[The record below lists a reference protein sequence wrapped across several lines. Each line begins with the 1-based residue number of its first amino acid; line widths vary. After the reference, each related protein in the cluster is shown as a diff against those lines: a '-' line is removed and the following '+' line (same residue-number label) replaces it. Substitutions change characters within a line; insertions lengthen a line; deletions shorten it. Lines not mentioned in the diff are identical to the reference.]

1 MKNLKLKIGSTVAVA
16 SAALVPAISY
26 AAIDVTAATGVI
38 SGDGTTA
45 ITAVG
50 TALITLA
57 GTVLVFKW
65 VKAAFF

>member
-1 MKNLKLKIGSTVAVA
+1 MKYLQLLLA
-16 SAALVPAISY
+16 SFLGLLASVSQ

-65 VKAAFF
+65 VKASFF